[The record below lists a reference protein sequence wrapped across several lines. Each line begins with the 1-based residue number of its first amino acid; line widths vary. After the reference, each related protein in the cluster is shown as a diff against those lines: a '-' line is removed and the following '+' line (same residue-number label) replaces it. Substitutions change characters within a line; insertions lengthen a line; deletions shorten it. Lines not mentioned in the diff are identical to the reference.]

1 MADVTAARLTPLNV
15 CSRIA
20 QVVIHVSTAYANC
33 HLRFI
38 EEKFYKY
45 PFHADDLSRLIDK
58 LDDKSLEE
66 VTPT

>member
-1 MADVTAARLTPLNV
+1 M
-15 CSRIA
+15 
-20 QVVIHVSTAYANC
+20 HVSTVYSNC

-38 EEKFYKY
+38 EEKFYKF
-45 PFHADDLSRLIDK
+45 PFHFNDLNRLIEK